1 MVSNYPPAVD
11 VSGLS
16 KEFVTGV
23 FRKRRKMALR
33 GVDLLI
39 PKGAFW
45 CLLGPNGAGKT
56 TLLSILSNLLIADSG
71 TIRIL
76 GMDMKTHSREI
87 VRRINISS
95 GHANFL
101 WSMNVRENLN
111 YYAMLYGLPKRRRR
125 ERIGYLMDLFSLSEH
140 ERNRFD
146 ELSTGTKQRLS
157 LAKSLLNSPELLFL
171 DEPSVG
177 LDPDVAERIR
187 IAIRTLHEQE
197 GTTILMTTHN
207 MREAEAMCEKAAFIV
222 GGLIKA
228 VGRPAD
234 LKRELKLGDTVE
246 VFFSNAKAP
255 LKMESWEGTYHFSY
269 GRNSLKL
276 IVDDHRI
283 RLPLIM
289 ERLCRE
295 GIAIERV
302 EVSQSDLEDV
312 FLAIAR

>member
-1 MVSNYPPAVD
+1 MIRDYPPAVE

-23 FRKRRKMALR
+23 FRKRRKRALK
-33 GVDLLI
+33 GVDLLV

-56 TLLSILSNLLIADSG
+56 TLLSILSNLLSADSG
-71 TIRIL
+71 SIRIL

-87 VRRINISS
+87 VLRINISS

-111 YYAMLYGLPKRRRR
+111 YYAMLYGIPPKRRR
-125 ERIGYLMDLFSLSEH
+125 ERIGYLMDLFSLREH
-140 ERNRFD
+140 ERSRFD

-187 IAIRTLHEQE
+187 IAIRDLHEQE

-207 MREAEAMCEKAAFIV
+207 MREAEAMCEQAAFIV
-222 GGLIKA
+222 DGFIKA

-234 LKRELKLGDTVE
+234 LKKELKLGDTVE
-246 VFFSNAKAP
+246 VFFSS
-255 LKMESWEGTYHFSY
+255 LKQVLNMESWEGIYHYSY
-269 GRNSLKL
+269 GRNSLRL
-276 IVDDHRI
+276 SVDDHRI
-283 RLPLIM
+283 RLPMIM
-289 ERLCRE
+289 ERLCKE
-295 GIAIERV
+295 GVGLERV